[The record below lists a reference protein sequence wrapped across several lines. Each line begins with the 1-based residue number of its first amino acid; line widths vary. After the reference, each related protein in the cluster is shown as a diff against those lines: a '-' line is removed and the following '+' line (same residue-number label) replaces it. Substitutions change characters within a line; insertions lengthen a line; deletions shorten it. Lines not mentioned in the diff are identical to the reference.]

1 MLIPAD
7 KKPAAVINP
16 IAAADFLIFG
26 LQRPGRRDNIRV
38 IYAPHMIYSLPR
50 FVPGFRLVPL
60 KIAAS
65 GARALLAMTNLVGL
79 AEKRGSFQNEMFEN
93 RYETTPRK
101 NDRIQQNASVFQTK
115 TLQFCVIARPLCGR
129 GNLKAK
135 GMASRDEAR

>member
-1 MLIPAD
+1 MRQHISCSEAVYHCEAPLRPVRISHASASFSCS
-7 KKPAAVINP
+7 KRKFHCAA
-16 IAAADFLIFG
+16 
-26 LQRPGRRDNIRV
+26 
-38 IYAPHMIYSLPR
+38 LPR

-93 RYETTPRK
+93 RYEATPRK

-115 TLQFCVIARPLCGR
+115 TLQFRVIARPLCGR